1 MSQQASEGDAPST
14 SNIRFEDTNIVL
26 PGGTIGMVGGGQL
39 GRMFAIAAMQM
50 GYDVVVYCDSADDPG
65 AQVATRCVIGDLND
79 HQQLTAFA
87 EQCDV
92 ISLEFE
98 NIPAQAIACCGQQA
112 PTFPSHHVL
121 ATAQDRLIEKQTFRD
136 AGLAVTP
143 FLQVSSAADVAAFAE
158 RHAWPVIVKTAR
170 SGYDGKGQYRLQDAE
185 QAAQVPWAEHDAW
198 IAEQFIPFQ
207 REASVVVARS
217 RNGSARC
224 FPPFENEHHNHILDV
239 SFCPSTLTQSQI
251 ANATE
256 MASKAAE
263 VLDLVGL
270 LCVEFFVQ
278 EDGGL
283 LINEVAPRPHNSGH
297 LTIEG
302 NHTSQFQQHVRAI
315 CGLPLG
321 DPNLRCSGA
330 AMANLLGDLWQA
342 AGGNPPWNQAFS
354 VPNVSLHLYGKRD
367 AKEGRKMGHLT
378 ATADSPEQAAQNVRD
393 ARQRLSC
400 DSK

>member
-1 MSQQASEGDAPST
+1 MSQQASDDNAQST
-14 SNIRFEDTNIVL
+14 SNLSSDRTDIVL

-50 GYDVVVYCDSADDPG
+50 GFDVVVYCDSPDDPG

-79 HQQLTAFA
+79 HQQLTVFA

-98 NIPAQAIACCGQQA
+98 NIPADAIACCGKQA

-143 FLQVSSAADVAAFAE
+143 FAEVSNAADVAAFAE
-158 RHAWPVIVKTAR
+158 QHAWPVIVKTAR
-170 SGYDGKGQYRLQDAE
+170 SGYDGKGQYRLNDAD

-198 IAEQFIPFQ
+198 IAEQFIPFE

-217 RNGSARC
+217 RNGNTRC

-239 SFCPSTLTQSQI
+239 SFCPSRLTKTQI

-256 MASKAAE
+256 IATKAAE

-278 EDGGL
+278 ANGGL

-321 DPNLRCSGA
+321 NPNLRCSGA
-330 AMANLLGDLWQA
+330 AMANLLGDLWHA
-342 AGGNPPWNQAFS
+342 AGGTPAWDQVFS
-354 VPNVSLHLYGKRD
+354 VPNASLHLYGKRD
-367 AKEGRKMGHLT
+367 AKVGRKMGHVT
-378 ATADSPEQAAQNVRD
+378 ATADSAEQAAQDVRE

-400 DSK
+400 DAE